1 MPSGRPR
8 ALSKKQRAANDQASR
23 ERWRK
28 ENTKIVNVRFRIEED
43 KEVLAKLDSV
53 DNKADY
59 IRQLIL
65 NDIKDG
71 E

>member
-1 MPSGRPR
+1 MPR
-8 ALSKKQRAANDQASR
+8 KKVLTESQRKRNAMASN
-23 ERWRK
+23 ERWRRA
-28 ENTKIVNVRFRIEED
+28 NTKIVNVRFRLDED
-43 KEVLAKLDSV
+43 REVLEKLDSV

-65 NDIKDG
+65 DDIKG

>member
-1 MPSGRPR
+1 MPSGRPKT
-8 ALSKKQRAANDQASR
+8 LSKKQRAINDQASR

-28 ENTKIVNVRFRIEED
+28 ANTKIVNVRFRIEED

-65 NDIKDG
+65 NDLKEG

>member
-1 MPSGRPR
+1 MPR
-8 ALSKKQRAANDQASR
+8 KKVLTESQRRKNAMASN
-23 ERWRK
+23 ERWRRA
-28 ENTKIVNVRFRIEED
+28 NTRIVNVRFRLEED
-43 KEVLAKLDSV
+43 RDVLEKLDSV

-65 NDIKDG
+65 DDIKG